1 MNERI
6 KELYKEAV
14 NSASA
19 ELHEWNK
26 NWQPGKHTNFEY
38 EKVLYKKFAELIV
51 QECAGL
57 IHLECEDFANG
68 NCFHDD
74 ALWESVTTEYGKNKE
89 RGFDP
94 IGMSIHFDKLLKK
107 HFGVEE

>member
-6 KELYKEAV
+6 KQLARQCNAYSKDDDGEETKIAILIGKEV
-14 NSASA
+14 
-19 ELHEWNK
+19 E
-26 NWQPGKHTNFEY
+26 
-38 EKVLYKKFAELIV
+38 KFAELIV
-51 QECAGL
+51 RECAGL
-57 IHLECEDFANG
+57 IHLECKDFANG

-74 ALWESVTTEYGKNKE
+74 ALWKSVTTEYGKNKE

-94 IGMSIHFDKLLKK
+94 VGLSIHFDKLLKK